1 MNLTDVLV
9 KYAICGLVMYVMVIV
24 LVGYEYAKAFV
35 RFGERW
41 QTAINDA
48 IDKIPKKKHVAIRMI
63 LWFAIWPCDIF
74 RTYSKIRKIM
84 IDVEEQLEKKE
95 VEA

>member
-1 MNLTDVLV
+1 MNLTSVLV
-9 KYAICGLVMYVMVIV
+9 KYAICGLVMYMM
-24 LVGYEYAKAFV
+24 LVGLLGYEYAKAFA

-41 QTAINDA
+41 QTAIQDA
-48 IDKIPKKKHVAIRMI
+48 MDKIPEKKHVAIRMI
-63 LWFAIWPCDIF
+63 LWFMIWPCDIF

-84 IDVEEQLEKKE
+84 VDVEEQLDKKE